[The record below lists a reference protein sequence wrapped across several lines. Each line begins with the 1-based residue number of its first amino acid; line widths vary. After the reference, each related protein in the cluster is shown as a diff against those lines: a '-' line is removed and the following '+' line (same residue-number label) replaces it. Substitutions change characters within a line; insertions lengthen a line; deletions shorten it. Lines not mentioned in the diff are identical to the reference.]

1 MSAFSRVKTERPR
14 YSAFNWSNE
23 KVLNMDMGELVPFYC
38 DYLPP
43 GGRLKGDVQSAVRL
57 QPMVAPAYVD
67 ISIYY
72 HFFFVP
78 LRLIDENFEN
88 WISGGKDGK
97 YDSPPPLWPRQ
108 LFGGAGTTA
117 DPYKYD
123 NFIPYVGQNHSLF
136 DCMICSKIGT
146 FDGTAYDNDTLPVD
160 WKRRAYNLIWNEWY
174 RNENFQKKIPIFPTD
189 TDTDEFQTIQE
200 LSDGVQIYGIPNG
213 HYVQFRNWT
222 KDYFTSSLPFQ
233 QRGIA
238 PALPLSGNVPIAVNI
253 IPTNDLGNYKYNL
266 VVSSQDGDGIEN
278 GLHQIPNVDSGDVT
292 RFPQLASKSTNDT
305 SRIYGLNDKGIMTE
319 INSEAGDAGLLTVDM
334 SGAATFNVS
343 DLRLAFQIQKF
354 MERNARA
361 GVRYTELLQSHFG
374 VHPLDARL
382 QRPEYLGGTKA
393 NVMVSEVLQTSQTS
407 ENSPQG
413 TLAGHG
419 ISASID
425 HCFNYRA
432 QEFGLVIGLCS
443 IRPTSMYSQGIP
455 RQDLVRSRYDMLW
468 PEFVNLS
475 EQAVTNGELF
485 FTGHS
490 IDKNIF
496 GFQGRYNEYR
506 TSRSR
511 VMGDLSDKLSY
522 WHLGRMFESTPSLNS
537 DFITCKPSK
546 RIFAVQDE
554 PGFVVDIAM
563 NAKAVLPIPF
573 DAEPGLVDHN

>member
-23 KVLNMDMGELVPFYC
+23 VVLNMDMGELVPFKAF
-38 DYLPP
+38 YLPP
-43 GGRLKGDVQSAVRL
+43 GGRLKGDVQAAVRL

-97 YDSPPPLWPRQ
+97 YNSPPPLWPRV
-108 LFGGAGTTA
+108 LFGGTGTTE

-123 NFIPYVGQNHSLF
+123 NYIPYVGQNHSLF
-136 DCMICSKIGT
+136 DCLICSKTGS
-146 FDGTAYDNDTLPVD
+146 FDGTPFDSDTLPVD
-160 WKRRAYNLIWNEWY
+160 WKRRAYNLVWNEWY

-189 TDTDEFQTIQE
+189 TDTDEFDVNQTI
-200 LSDGVQIYGIPNG
+200 SDGTNSYTVPNG

-238 PALPLSGNVPIAVNI
+238 PALPLTGVLPVHGKLLTDYPNLRAGSLVVESFKTSDNKYNNTIAQAGKASSTYGLFGTVNGSYDPGSYTDDEGNVKPLPTTTSVPSKAVMAV
-253 IPTNDLGNYKYNL
+253 DL
-266 VVSSQDGDGIEN
+266 
-278 GLHQIPNVDSGDVT
+278 
-292 RFPQLASKSTNDT
+292 A
-305 SRIYGLNDKGIMTE
+305 
-319 INSEAGDAGLLTVDM
+319 DAV
-334 SGAATFNVS
+334 TFNVS

-361 GVRYTELLQSHFG
+361 GVRYTELLQAHFG
-374 VHPLDARL
+374 VHPQDARL
-382 QRPEYLGGTKA
+382 QRPEYLGGSKSS
-393 NVMVSEVLQTSQTS
+393 VMVSEVLQTSQTS

-432 QEFGLVIGLCS
+432 QEFGIVIGLCS
-443 IRPTSMYSQGIP
+443 IRPNSMYSQGVP

-506 TSRSR
+506 AARSR

-522 WHLGRMFESTPSLNS
+522 WHLGRMFDTTPSLNS

-554 PGFVVDIAM
+554 PGFIVDVAM